1 MPTQRR
7 PTGRKPPEPQA
18 NWPEIVGASTGL
30 QAVMAQV
37 EGVAPTDVPV
47 LILGETGSGKE
58 LLARAVH
65 ERSPRRA
72 GPLVR
77 VNCGAIA
84 PDLMDSELF
93 GHERGA
99 FTGAIAERRGWF
111 ERAHGGTLFLDE
123 IGDLPPAAQVRL
135 LRVLQEGEFER
146 VGGHELLRADV
157 RLVAA
162 THGDL
167 RRMVELGQFRQD
179 LWYRISVFPVQLPP
193 LRERKGDLP
202 ELATHLVA
210 TTCARHGVPQLRLTE
225 ADLQLL
231 NRHDWPGNVR
241 ELAAVIERAALLGRG
256 QRLELVAALAL
267 NAPLVAPAAGEIV
280 QTAEPQPHSTLVEA
294 QRRHI
299 EGALRQARGRIEGAG
314 GAAERLAVN
323 PHTLRARMRKM
334 GLNWATFRA

>member
-1 MPTQRR
+1 
-7 PTGRKPPEPQA
+7 
-18 NWPEIVGASTGL
+18 
-30 QAVMAQV
+30 MAQV

>member
-1 MPTQRR
+1 MASETAAMRCWR
-7 PTGRKPPEPQA
+7 SRLARYGLGR
-18 NWPEIVGASTGL
+18 GFT
-30 QAVMAQV
+30 V